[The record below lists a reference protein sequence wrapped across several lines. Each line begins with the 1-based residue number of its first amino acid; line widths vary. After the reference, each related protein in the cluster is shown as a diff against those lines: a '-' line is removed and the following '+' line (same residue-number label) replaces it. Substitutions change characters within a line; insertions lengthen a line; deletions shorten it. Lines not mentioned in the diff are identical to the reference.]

1 MSSDGGVPGH
11 DATHHATPA
20 ANTGERQAPPTGLAR
35 ILPILTWAPQY
46 QRAWL
51 RGDLVAGL
59 AVAALV
65 VPKSL
70 GYAGIAGVPIQHG
83 LFAATAGAIIYALFG
98 TARQVST
105 GPSSALAAVAGS
117 AVALAAVSGDGAVE
131 LVVAITVVTGV
142 LFLLLAVFR
151 MGWISLLLSKAVI
164 TGFLF
169 GAAVEVVV
177 GELPKITGTSIDGE
191 NTWQKLGSWV
201 GGLGDTDGATLLLGV
216 VSLALIVAIRLSPLK
231 VPGALALVVGGL
243 VVSVAF
249 DVASRGISLVG
260 DVPRGFATPGIP
272 SLGFVAENMGTIG
285 PAALGLLL
293 IGFSQTA
300 GDARAFAAKHGYR
313 IDIDQE
319 SLAQGMSNVGSGV
332 LQGIPVST
340 SLSASS
346 LNDESG
352 AKTPMASLVTGMLLV
367 LTLLVLAPVFSELP
381 LVVLAAVIIDAV
393 VFGMMDIAEMRR
405 LRRVARTDFWIAVA
419 ALLGVIGAGVLNGV
433 LIGIG
438 LSLVWLVYINATPSI
453 PVLGRQPGTEV
464 FRSLARYPEGE
475 TYPGLLVVRFDG
487 GLFFASADA
496 LGDRL
501 RELAQRPQAR
511 YDTVVISFEGV
522 DFIDSQGSAK
532 VRQILELTRTLG
544 VELRLARVKPHVLDV
559 LARDN
564 AIDELGERYVY
575 GNVQQACAD
584 HLPTSGPYVTTPQS
598 D

>member
-1 MSSDGGVPGH
+1 
-11 DATHHATPA
+11 
-20 ANTGERQAPPTGLAR
+20 
-35 ILPILTWAPQY
+35 
-46 QRAWL
+46 
-51 RGDLVAGL
+51 VAGL

-117 AVALAAVSGDGAVE
+117 AVALAAVSNDDAVA

-142 LFLLLAVFR
+142 LFLLLAVFK

-169 GAAVEVVV
+169 GSAVEVVI
-177 GELPKITGTSIDGE
+177 GELPKITGTSIEGT
-191 NTWQKLGSWV
+191 NSWQKLASWL
-201 GGLGDTDGATLLLGV
+201 GGLGGIDGQTLLLGV
-216 VSLALIVAIRLSPLK
+216 ISLVAIIGIRFSPLK
-231 VPGALALVVGGL
+231 VPGALALLVGGL
-243 VVSVAF
+243 AASAIF
-249 DVASRGISLVG
+249 DFDSRGIVLVG
-260 DVPRGFATPGIP
+260 DVPRGFATPELP
-272 SLGFVAENMGTIG
+272 SLAFVADKIAVIG

-300 GDARAFAAKHGYR
+300 GDARSFAAKHGYR
-313 IDIDQE
+313 VDINQE

-332 LQGIPVST
+332 MQGIPVST

-346 LNDESG
+346 LNDQSG
-352 AKTPMASLVTGMLLV
+352 AKTPLASLTTGVLLI
-367 LTLLVLAPVFSELP
+367 LTLLVLAPVFSLLP
-381 LVVLAAVIIDAV
+381 LAVLAAVIIDAV
-393 VFGMMDIAEMRR
+393 VFGMMDVTEMRR
-405 LRRVARTDFWIAVA
+405 LHRVARTDFWIAVA
-419 ALLGVIGAGVLNGV
+419 ALLGVLGAGVLNGV

-438 LSLVWLVYINATPSI
+438 LSLVWLVYINATPKI

-464 FRSLARYPEGE
+464 FRSVTRYPDSE

-501 RELAQRPQAR
+501 RELAQQPTAS
-511 YDTVVISFEGV
+511 YDTVVVSFEGV

-532 VRQILELTRTLG
+532 VRQTLELAHTYD
-544 VELRLARVKPHVLDV
+544 VELRLARVKPEVVDV
-559 LARDN
+559 LARDGV
-564 AIDELGERYVY
+564 IDELGEQNLF
-575 GNVQQACAD
+575 GNVHHACAD
-584 HLPTSGPYVTTPQS
+584 HMSTTPPQS
-598 D
+598 PNGQA